1 MQHLNIIAVSA
12 ASVIV
17 LFLLTKLMG
26 KRQMSQLSMF
36 DYIIGITIGSIAA
49 EMATALEGDFTKPLI
64 AMVVYA
70 LFALLFSWL
79 PEKSLACRRLITGK
93 ARILLADGKI
103 YRDNFKK
110 AHLDL
115 NEFLC
120 QCRNAGYFS
129 LDGVQ
134 TAVLEQ
140 NGKISFQPRAARRP
154 VTPQD
159 LGLSPEVEK
168 PQATVIADGVI
179 LHENLKSTGNNEL
192 WLEKELRAQGI
203 SDPRRVFYA
212 ASDNKNTLSVY
223 VRCDTP
229 MPHDMFE

>member
-159 LGLSPEVEK
+159 LGLSPEAEK
-168 PQATVIADGVI
+168 PQTTVIADGVI
-179 LHENLKSTGNNEL
+179 LHENLKSTGNTEL
-192 WLEKELRAQGI
+192 WLEKRAARSGH
-203 SDPRRVFYA
+203 F
-212 ASDNKNTLSVY
+212 
-223 VRCDTP
+223 
-229 MPHDMFE
+229 

>member
-1 MQHLNIIAVSA
+1 M
-12 ASVIV
+12 
-17 LFLLTKLMG
+17 
-26 KRQMSQLSMF
+26 
-36 DYIIGITIGSIAA
+36 
-49 EMATALEGDFTKPLI
+49 
-64 AMVVYA
+64 VYA

-93 ARILLADGKI
+93 ARILLADGEI
-103 YRDNFKK
+103 YRDNY
-110 AHLDL
+110 LDL

-120 QCRNAGYFS
+120 QRRNAGYFL
-129 LDGVQ
+129 LDDVQ

-159 LGLSPEVEK
+159 LGLSPEAEK
-168 PQATVIADGVI
+168 PQTTVIADGVI
-179 LHENLKSTGNNEL
+179 LHENLKSTGSNEL
-192 WLEKELRAQGI
+192 WLKKELRAQGI

-212 ASDNKNTLSVY
+212 ACDNKNTLSVY